1 MSKKYIDIILFL
13 LLMSRTPVALAMR
26 GSNSVPKALNF
37 YKRCGFLEFET
48 YMQRDKK
55 QYIKNCIPM
64 FLTI

>member
-1 MSKKYIDIILFL
+1 
-13 LLMSRTPVALAMR
+13 MSRTPVALAMR

-55 QYIKNCIPM
+55 QDIKNCIPM